1 MARKV
6 RVRERYTADRG
17 RLTRLEEA
25 VEKDPRVNPEEKVR
39 LRELLQE
46 LVSLF
51 VSIDNRLHSMPALA
65 STVPA
70 GVPRRRG
77 RDRRARRKAA

>member
-1 MARKV
+1 MARPV

-25 VEKDPRVNPEEKVR
+25 VERDPRLDEDVEKYFIR
-39 LRELLQE
+39 AHLRE

-51 VSIDNRLHSMPALA
+51 AKIDDRLHEQ
-65 STVPA
+65 
-70 GVPRRRG
+70 
-77 RDRRARRKAA
+77 RRKPPRKKAA